1 MAICYHLSSVDWS
14 LGEQG
19 RNTVRT
25 PDRNLRPG
33 IYIHT
38 SKTILFT
45 VHTGIPSTY
54 ISRTGIRYSSYF
66 RWKLMTGDLY
76 VRTRRTRFAEKWKF
90 SLAALFPPL
99 FLAGLNRSMQ
109 TDLAKGRRCC
119 GQRYDQWPLSFIVV
133 FSSPCFYRCLC

>member
-1 MAICYHLSSVDWS
+1 MAICYLLSSFDWS

-33 IYIHT
+33 IYAYFENHT
-38 SKTILFT
+38 VYCTHRYNLY
-45 VHTGIPSTY
+45 VHC
-54 ISRTGIRYSSYF
+54 TGIRYSSYF
-66 RWKLMTGDLY
+66 RWKLMTGDLN